1 MIQMKMTKITP
12 IIVSLCLTL
21 PSVSMVTYADSNLS
35 KDYIVSEIWSDWW
48 VGKGDNGM
56 IFPEASYKH
65 HILEKWVDDNYG
77 DDDYEWS
84 DVGELRYN
92 FKDYYNDMIENWDF
106 NDDGDGNWTIVTE
119 DTTYRFE
126 LTNGKWQMI
135 DSNGNTVD
143 SFMPF
148 STLEE
153 DEVEVTND
161 NSNSTHRVK
170 GSLSQKQSVS
180 DSKSDNN
187 TDGKLTDNNSETA
200 VEDVSDESE
209 SKTNYLLYGIGG
221 LIVAGLVT
229 IGILLYRNKK

>member
-1 MIQMKMTKITP
+1 
-12 IIVSLCLTL
+12 
-21 PSVSMVTYADSNLS
+21 
-35 KDYIVSEIWSDWW
+35 
-48 VGKGDNGM
+48 
-56 IFPEASYKH
+56 
-65 HILEKWVDDNYG
+65 
-77 DDDYEWS
+77 
-84 DVGELRYN
+84 
-92 FKDYYNDMIENWDF
+92 
-106 NDDGDGNWTIVTE
+106 
-119 DTTYRFE
+119 
-126 LTNGKWQMI
+126 MI

-161 NSNSTHRVK
+161 NSNST
-170 GSLSQKQSVS
+170 S

>member
-1 MIQMKMTKITP
+1 
-12 IIVSLCLTL
+12 
-21 PSVSMVTYADSNLS
+21 
-35 KDYIVSEIWSDWW
+35 
-48 VGKGDNGM
+48 
-56 IFPEASYKH
+56 
-65 HILEKWVDDNYG
+65 
-77 DDDYEWS
+77 
-84 DVGELRYN
+84 
-92 FKDYYNDMIENWDF
+92 MIENWDF
-106 NDDGDGNWTIVTE
+106 NDDEDGNWTIVTE